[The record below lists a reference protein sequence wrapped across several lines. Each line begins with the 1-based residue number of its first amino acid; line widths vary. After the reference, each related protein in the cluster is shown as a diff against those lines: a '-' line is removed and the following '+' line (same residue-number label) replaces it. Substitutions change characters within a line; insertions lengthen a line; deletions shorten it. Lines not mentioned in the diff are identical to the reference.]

1 MTLFPLVHKVFILA
15 SKWKRNI
22 DRILH
27 ASATRNTRHYQVTRH
42 RKVGEDA
49 VEETEEK
56 TMEKAD
62 FQGKN
67 MTCNDALSFCLFIL
81 FLSFPLEFFVI
92 VVFKPDGDIFGNLPF

>member
-1 MTLFPLVHKVFILA
+1 MHQPQETQDIITKLLGIGKSGKML
-15 SKWKRNI
+15 WK
-22 DRILH
+22 
-27 ASATRNTRHYQVTRH
+27 
-42 RKVGEDA
+42 K
-49 VEETEEK
+49 TEEK

-67 MTCNDALSFCLFIL
+67 MTCNDSLSFCLFIL